1 MKLILTRA
9 NRIDGK
15 AGDIVEV
22 SPDRARYLLEF
33 GLAVPVTVREQIEAP
48 EKKTAARRETR
59 TAKAEPEEKTRTAKA
74 GRKKA

>member
-59 TAKAEPEEKTRTAKA
+59 TAKAEPEEKTRTARAAREK
-74 GRKKA
+74 